1 MESVRWRPL
10 FPLLGHTHIDVAWL
24 WRLRQTRD
32 KTSRSFATVL
42 KLMEEYPDY
51 RFMSSQA
58 QLYEFIRQEHPAIF
72 ARIRESVR
80 QGRWEPEGGMWVE
93 ADTNLSSGESLVRQF
108 LVGKR
113 FFPQCVRRGL
123 QNPLATGC
131 VRLQRRPAADYEA
144 MRDQLF
150 YDHQDSGMSMI
161 SCLTTPSFGAAS
173 TAARCSRI
181 LFPPWIRSRRRRI
194 GSPPIMGI

>member
-1 MESVRWRPL
+1 MREATAYLEKELYGKREMEATVSAV
-10 FPLLGHTHIDVAWL
+10 GHTHIDVAWL

-80 QGRWEPEGGMWVE
+80 Q
-93 ADTNLSSGESLVRQF
+93 LSLI
-108 LVGKR
+108 
-113 FFPQCVRRGL
+113 
-123 QNPLATGC
+123 
-131 VRLQRRPAADYEA
+131 
-144 MRDQLF
+144 
-150 YDHQDSGMSMI
+150 HI
-161 SCLTTPSFGAAS
+161 
-173 TAARCSRI
+173 
-181 LFPPWIRSRRRRI
+181 
-194 GSPPIMGI
+194 